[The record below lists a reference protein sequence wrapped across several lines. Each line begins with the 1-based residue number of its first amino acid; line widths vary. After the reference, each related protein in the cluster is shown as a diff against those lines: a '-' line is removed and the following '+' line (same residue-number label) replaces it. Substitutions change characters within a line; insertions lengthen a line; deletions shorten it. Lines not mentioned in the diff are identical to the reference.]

1 MKFEFSNL
9 DRVQVLLVDGLLDPV
24 AKLGD
29 VGENV
34 RVEVYFRRP
43 GQQSLEHR

>member
-29 VGENV
+29 VCENV
-34 RVEVYFRRP
+34 RVEVDFCWP
-43 GQQSLEHR
+43 GEQSLENR